1 MYGFESRIN
10 IKSASEI
17 AIMREAGRLN
27 RLTLEEVKAAIA
39 PGVTTGEL
47 NEVAES
53 FQKKHGVYSP
63 FKDYDPGNGV
73 PFPGSICT
81 SINEVLVHGIPGNR
95 KLKEGDIISV
105 DCGTVY
111 QGFVGDAAFTVGVGE
126 ISPKAQHLID
136 VTAKALEI
144 AITLMVPGN
153 YSGDVGAAIE
163 EYVESEGYF
172 CTHTYTGH
180 GVGRE
185 MHESPQ
191 LTNYGKSGTGF
202 LLREGMTIAIEP
214 MVLVG
219 TRQTRVLADHWTVVS
234 KNGGLTAHQEDTVA
248 VTKDGP
254 LVLTS
259 L

>member
-1 MYGFESRIN
+1 MCS
-10 IKSASEI
+10 SD
-17 AIMREAGRLN
+17 L
-27 RLTLEEVKAAIA
+27 
-39 PGVTTGEL
+39 
-47 NEVAES
+47 
-53 FQKKHGVYSP
+53 
-63 FKDYDPGNGV
+63 
-73 PFPGSICT
+73 
-81 SINEVLVHGIPGNR
+81 
-95 KLKEGDIISV
+95 
-105 DCGTVY
+105 
-111 QGFVGDAAFTVGVGE
+111 
-126 ISPKAQHLID
+126 KAQHLID

-163 EYVESEGYF
+163 DYVESEGYF

-191 LTNYGKSGTGF
+191 LTNYGKPGTGF

-219 TRQTRVLADHWTVVS
+219 SRQTRVLADHWTVVS